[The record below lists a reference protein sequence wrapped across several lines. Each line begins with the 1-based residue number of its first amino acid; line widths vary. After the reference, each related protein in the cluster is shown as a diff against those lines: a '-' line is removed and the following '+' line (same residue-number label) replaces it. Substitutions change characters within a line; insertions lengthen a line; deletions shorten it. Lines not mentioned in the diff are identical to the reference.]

1 MNIYRRS
8 IYEEDVE
15 TDERFRRKS
24 TRSAHKGVIL
34 RPRDVQTKGSAKRLS
49 LAVNPENQWHEN
61 LNIVRR
67 NRIGSH
73 RIASCYDVAGGT
85 MEIKMTIIYE
95 KADGLIQASVAEL
108 PGAISLGADVEEAR
122 RNLDEAIEMVLEGNR
137 LLAEDVT
144 REKIS
149 SEEIAFRAA

>member
-1 MNIYRRS
+1 MLVDKPFTTS
-8 IYEEDVE
+8 IDGKPP
-15 TDERFRRKS
+15 DN
-24 TRSAHKGVIL
+24 
-34 RPRDVQTKGSAKRLS
+34 S
-49 LAVNPENQWHEN
+49 LTVNPGDQWHEN
-61 LNIVRR
+61 LDIVFWR
-67 NRIGSH
+67 NRIGLTILP
-73 RIASCYDVAGGT
+73 RAMMGT
-85 MEIKMTIIYE
+85 EGLMEIKITIIYE

-137 LLAEDVT
+137 LLAEDVP

>member
-1 MNIYRRS
+1 
-8 IYEEDVE
+8 
-15 TDERFRRKS
+15 
-24 TRSAHKGVIL
+24 
-34 RPRDVQTKGSAKRLS
+34 
-49 LAVNPENQWHEN
+49 
-61 LNIVRR
+61 
-67 NRIGSH
+67 
-73 RIASCYDVAGGT
+73 

-137 LLAEDVT
+137 LLSEDVP